1 MSELLAR
8 ENKSAFFLFALLP
21 GRPAFACGARG
32 AFRQLVFCRTR
43 QYREGVSGGRSF
55 QKNIPHIPQNQ

>member
-1 MSELLAR
+1 MSQLLAR
-8 ENKSAFFLFALLP
+8 KNKSAFFLFALLP
-21 GRPAFACGARG
+21 GPAFACGARR
-32 AFRQLVFCRTR
+32 AVRRIVFCRTR